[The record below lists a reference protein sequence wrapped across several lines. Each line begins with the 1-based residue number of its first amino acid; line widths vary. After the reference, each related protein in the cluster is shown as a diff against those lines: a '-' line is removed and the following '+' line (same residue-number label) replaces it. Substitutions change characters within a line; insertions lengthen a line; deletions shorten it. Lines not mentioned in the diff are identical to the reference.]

1 MACEVSRT
9 LSGMTTEIRPSRGIA
24 DLGLRE
30 LWQRRELWY
39 FLTWRDLKIRYRQTV
54 FGFAWAVLQPV
65 ALTIV
70 FSVFLG
76 FLARVPSDGVA
87 YPAFVL
93 AGLVPWTLFSSGLL
107 AASNSLV
114 QGRDI
119 ISKVYFPRL
128 LLPLSAAT
136 SHLLDFAIATLVLI
150 IALLFFG
157 FTASLSLLWVPLI
170 AAQTFLVSV
179 VLGTLMSAINARY
192 RDVQYALPLAVQV
205 WLFLTPVAY
214 PSSLV
219 PDQWQWVYGL
229 NPLAGVVEA
238 FRWALL
244 GSTPPSSQMIL
255 SSVLSTLVLGVFT
268 AFYFQRTESVLAD
281 VI

>member
-1 MACEVSRT
+1 
-9 LSGMTTEIRPSRGIA
+9 MTTEIRPSRGIS
-24 DLGLRE
+24 DLDLRD
-30 LWQRRELWY
+30 LWRRRELWY

-54 FGFAWAVLQPV
+54 FGFAWAILQPV
-65 ALTIV
+65 ALTLV

-76 FLARVPSDGVA
+76 YLARVPSDGVP

-93 AGLVPWTLFSSGLL
+93 AGLVPWTLFASALL

-136 SHLLDFAIATLVLI
+136 SHLMDFAIATFVLI
-150 IALLFFG
+150 LALFFYG
-157 FTASLSLLWVPLI
+157 FTASVALLWVPLI
-170 AAQTFLVSV
+170 AIAAFAVSV
-179 VLGTLMSAINARY
+179 VLGTLMSAVNARY

-214 PSSLV
+214 PASLV
-219 PDQWQWVYGL
+219 PDRWQWLYGL
-229 NPLAGVVEA
+229 NPMAGVVAA

-244 GSTPPSSQMIL
+244 GTSPPNPQMIM
-255 SSVLSTLVLGVFT
+255 SSILSTLVLAIV
-268 AFYFQRTESVLAD
+268 AAIYFQRTDSVLAD
-281 VI
+281 VV

>member
-1 MACEVSRT
+1 
-9 LSGMTTEIRPSRGIA
+9 MTTEIRPSRGLA
-24 DLGLRE
+24 DLDLRE

-76 FLARVPSDGVA
+76 YLARVPSDGVP

-93 AGLVPWTLFSSGLL
+93 AGLVPWTLFSSALL

-136 SHLLDFAIATLVLI
+136 SHLLDFAIATVVLI
-150 IALLFFG
+150 VALFFYG
-157 FTASLSLLWVPLI
+157 FTASVTLLWLPLI
-170 AAQTFLVSV
+170 AAQAFAVSV
-179 VLGTLMSAINARY
+179 VLGTLMSAVNARY

-214 PSSLV
+214 PASLV

-229 NPLAGVVEA
+229 NPMAGVVEA

-244 GSTPPSSQMIL
+244 GTTPPSGQMML
-255 SSVLSTLVLGVFT
+255 SSILSTLGLAVIAAV
-268 AFYFQRTESVLAD
+268 YFQRTESVLAD
-281 VI
+281 VV

>member
-1 MACEVSRT
+1 
-9 LSGMTTEIRPSRGIA
+9 MTTDIRPSRGIA
-24 DLGLRE
+24 DLDLRE

-39 FLTWRDLKIRYRQTV
+39 FLTWRDLKIRYRQTI

-65 ALTIV
+65 ALTLV

-76 FLARVPSDGVA
+76 YLARVPSDGVP

-93 AGLVPWTLFSSGLL
+93 AGLVPWTLFSSALL

-136 SHLLDFAIATLVLI
+136 SHLLDFAIATVVLV
-150 IALLFFG
+150 IALFFYG
-157 FTASLSLLWVPLI
+157 FTASASLLWIPLI
-170 AAQTFLVSV
+170 AAQAFAVSV
-179 VLGTLMSAINARY
+179 VLGTLMSAVNARY

-214 PSSLV
+214 PASLV

-229 NPLAGVVEA
+229 NPMAGVVEA

-244 GSTPPSSQMIL
+244 STTPPSSQMVL
-255 SSVLSTLVLGVFT
+255 SSLVSTLVLAIVA

-281 VI
+281 VV